1 MDHRERMQ
9 KEAEQWQEKSVRII
23 QCIRYGILALGILI
37 VLALF
42 LRNLGFPK
50 EIDELIPAAVISEDG
65 QTLECTL
72 EIRGE
77 VTDYPLNKNKFGA
90 DDNVILYAN
99 ERRLVEV
106 YFKRGGEYLFAQRGD
121 TVCILG
127 ARRNV
132 VLLETD
138 VKNIFPEMDSQR
150 CLLVTGT
157 DDVQSVWEE
166 AAGYNLP
173 AEYIEQFTF
182 FQD

>member
-1 MDHRERMQ
+1 MDHREQMQ
-9 KEAEQWQEKSVRII
+9 KEMEQWQKKSVKLI
-23 QCIRYGILALGILI
+23 QGVRYGVLVFGILVI
-37 VLALF
+37 LVLF

-50 EIDELIPAAVISEDG
+50 EIHETLPATVITESG

-77 VTDYPLNKNKFGA
+77 VTDYPLNKDKAGA
-90 DDNVILYAN
+90 DDKVVIYAN
-99 ERRLVEV
+99 EKRLVEV
-106 YFKRGGEYLFAQRGD
+106 YCKQGGGYMFAQRGD

-138 VKNIFPEMDSQR
+138 VENIFPDMESQR

-157 DDVQSVWEE
+157 DDARSVWEE
-166 AAGYNLP
+166 AASYTLP

-182 FQD
+182 FLD